1 MSEEGDEGQLFI
13 VKSRTCMGCVRGSGL
28 GIGQVYGG
36 RCGRVEVSLHAEM
49 EAFME
54 RLPQTDFDCNTASYT
69 FNAAVKVTL
78 SFFWR

>member
-54 RLPQTDFDCNTASYT
+54 RLP
-69 FNAAVKVTL
+69 
-78 SFFWR
+78 